1 MTTDR
6 RPPRLLPTLTE
17 IVQPHSRV
25 VETSDAAVRR
35 IVEQLT
41 PVLLR
46 QIQSTVDAVVR
57 AHVESL
63 KPDIQR
69 EISVVV
75 HATVEKAVRE
85 DAFFKEK

>member
-1 MTTDR
+1 
-6 RPPRLLPTLTE
+6 
-17 IVQPHSRV
+17 
-25 VETSDAAVRR
+25 
-35 IVEQLT
+35 VEQLT

-57 AHVESL
+57 AHVEAL

-75 HATVEKAVRE
+75 HAAVEKAVRE